1 MFMDTQTW
9 RINSSYDGSALLL
22 EDNVDLASS
31 IKEFLELYSWK
42 TVHVTNGVNGL
53 RKLMVMDFD
62 VILCDMVMPA
72 FPGDMFYRAV
82 ERVKPSLCSR
92 FIFMTGHKADPK
104 WDTFIREIGGLIL
117 WKPFQ
122 MHELVSAVQTVL
134 GTDLQLNPVY
144 LDARGA
150 AYALAGIPGH

>member
-31 IKEFLELYSWK
+31 LKEFLELYSWK

-82 ERVKPSLCSR
+82 ERVKPSLCRR
-92 FIFMTGHKADPK
+92 FVFMTGHKADPK
-104 WDTFIREIGGLIL
+104 WDNFIREIGGLIL

-122 MHELVSAVQTVL
+122 MHELVEAVQTVM
-134 GTDLQLNPVY
+134 GTALQLRPHLTALPGV
-144 LDARGA
+144 
-150 AYALAGIPGH
+150 AYALAGK

>member
-31 IKEFLELYSWK
+31 LKEFLVLYSWK

-82 ERVKPSLCSR
+82 ERVKRVLCKR
-92 FIFMTGHKADPK
+92 FIFMSGHRADPK
-104 WDTFIREIGGLIL
+104 WDAFVRQIGSLML

-122 MHELVSAVQTVL
+122 MHELVSALQTVL
-134 GTDLQLNPVY
+134 GTSLQ
-144 LDARGA
+144 
-150 AYALAGIPGH
+150 